1 MSTIDNKGLP
11 SSLDKERMISVLDRF
26 PDQCA
31 SAIERGEGF
40 KLLPKQR
47 IDKVVV
53 CGMGGSAVAGDLVKR
68 FSRVPFFT
76 NRSYIPPV
84 FADRYTLLVAISYS
98 GNTAETLSSLARG
111 IEAGA
116 SILVIASGG
125 QLERISNAQDL
136 PFLKIPS
143 GYQPRA
149 AMGHLA
155 LPLLAT
161 LSRVGLLKEIGPWD
175 ALLAGLAQVRDR
187 CTLSIPVDEKN
198 PAKRLAETLAGHV
211 PIVYGTVDNTDVVA
225 MRFKTQFN
233 ENAKQPA
240 FWNVFPELNHNE
252 LVALV
257 RADLLPNQH
266 VLLLEN
272 AYDLPEN
279 RDRMEITTTLLE
291 KSAVPFTRVSA
302 DGESELAQVFSQIYF
317 GDYVSYYLAI
327 CNGVDP
333 TPVEPIEEFKKA
345 LAERDDH

>member
-1 MSTIDNKGLP
+1 MFAIDSKDFP

-40 KLLPKQR
+40 ELLPKQR

-68 FSRVPFFT
+68 FSRFPFFT

-84 FADRYTLLVAISYS
+84 FADRHTLLVAISYS

-143 GYQPRA
+143 GYQPREA
-149 AMGHLA
+149 VGHLA
-155 LPLLAT
+155 LPLFAT

-175 ALLAGLAQVRDR
+175 ALLAGLAQVKDR
-187 CTLSIPVDEKN
+187 CTLSIPVDEN
-198 PAKRLAETLAGHV
+198 PAKRLAETLTSHV
-211 PIVYGTVDNTDVVA
+211 PVIYGTVDNTDVVA

-279 RDRMEITTTLLE
+279 RDRMEITASLLE
-291 KSAVPFTRVSA
+291 KNAIPCTKVSA
-302 DGESELAQVFSQIYF
+302 DGESELTQVFSQIYF

-345 LAERDDH
+345 LAGQDNY